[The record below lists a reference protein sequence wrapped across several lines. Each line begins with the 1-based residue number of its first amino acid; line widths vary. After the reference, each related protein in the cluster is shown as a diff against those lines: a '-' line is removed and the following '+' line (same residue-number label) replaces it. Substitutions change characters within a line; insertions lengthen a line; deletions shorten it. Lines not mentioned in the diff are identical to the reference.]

1 MKSISLRSIPAGI
14 LFSFIFIMPVT
25 AQKISKSQDSFTFA
39 FLTDI
44 HIEYSK
50 GTLQNFDLV
59 VEKLNKLKPDL
70 IITGGDNVKD
80 ARQQRESFADSL
92 YDLYVSKVKLFNM
105 PVYSAIGNHEVFGW
119 NNPRISP
126 ENPLYG
132 KKMFESRIGKSYYSF
147 THKGWKFFMIDDIK
161 NTEAGQK
168 YIGNIDDEQM
178 NWLKSEL
185 AATEPGTPIVV
196 CAHIPFISSMKKFE
210 FGSLSGT
217 PVNDGVSNSIEF
229 FKLFEKHNLKLVLQG
244 HFHFFEVLYA
254 NNIYYITSPAPK
266 TGMFLFRTK
275 KDSLTWKF
283 LKNN

>member
-1 MKSISLRSIPAGI
+1 MKSTRLRSIPVGI
-14 LFSFIFIMPVT
+14 LLSFIFILPAP
-25 AQKISKSQDSFTFA
+25 AQKISKAQDSFTFA
-39 FLTDI
+39 FITDI
-44 HIEYSK
+44 HLEYSK
-50 GTLQNFDLV
+50 STLQNFGLV
-59 VEKLNKLKPDL
+59 IEKLNKLNPDL

-80 ARQQRESFADSL
+80 ARQQSESYADSL
-92 YDLYVSKVKLFNM
+92 YNLYLSQVKRFNI
-105 PVYSAIGNHEVFGW
+105 PVYSGIGNHEVFGW
-119 NNPRISP
+119 NNPQISP

-132 KKMFESRIGKSYYSF
+132 KKMFESRLGKCYYSF

-161 NTEAGQK
+161 NTESGQK

-178 NWLKSEL
+178 QWLKSEL
-185 AATEPGTPIVV
+185 AATEAGTPLVV

-229 FKLFEKHNLKLVLQG
+229 FKLFENHNLKLVLQG

-266 TGMFLFRTK
+266 AGMFLFETK
-275 KDSLTWKF
+275 RDSLTWKF
-283 LKNN
+283 IKNN